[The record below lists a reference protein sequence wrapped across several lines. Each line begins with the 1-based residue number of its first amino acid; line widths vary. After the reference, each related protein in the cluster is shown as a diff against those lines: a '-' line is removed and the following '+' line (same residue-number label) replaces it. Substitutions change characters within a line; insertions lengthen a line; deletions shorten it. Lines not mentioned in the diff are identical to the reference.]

1 MKSEIYYLKLKVIS
15 PVHIGC
21 DEVYEPT
28 GFALDEQK
36 KELIAFEPASFLG
49 MLEQQD
55 LDQYSAI
62 CRKGTVS
69 SLLEIY
75 KFIRLHKEFA
85 QGRRVAVSDAFVD
98 HYNKTLKLSP
108 NVVQQQLN
116 KFQVGRTAFQ
126 RVDAVPYIP
135 GSAIKGAL
143 RTAVLNLRNA
153 GKTHPKYRNGKQLN
167 EELSGG
173 TFATDPFRLIK
184 VGDFRPVK
192 EVKQKIVYGV
202 NRKKRLSEKE
212 ARGPYQILEV
222 IEPGAEFVGTI
233 TVQQAHSMAGIRKP
247 VQFDEI
253 EKALSGF
260 YPREL
265 RKETMS
271 LKTIGC
277 DVPILEELPP
287 EMMLIRIGRH
297 SGAECVT
304 VEGHRNIKIM
314 QGPGVKYKDHATT
327 LWLAAGSDNPSG
339 NKSLQPFGWAGFTRL
354 SIEEVRQFEKER
366 ADMFHAWESGQQEAI
381 TVFREKANLLIRQRE
396 AEKLEQKRLANE
408 QRKKE
413 EELQKYPW
421 RCTVLPKLELIS
433 DWGALRTQALEQ
445 EDFKQYQAEGE
456 VGQAVAEVAVRVA
469 KAIGKKW
476 DGKRDDIVAEWLQ
489 PSSVKWERQSP
500 VETPTPN
507 NPLLEKIRSFKTPA
521 DYDRS
526 LEIANLDIECCRALQ
541 PLFKSWKWNRQR
553 AKAHNHQLW
562 KALQERISRLK

>member
-1 MKSEIYYLKLKVIS
+1 MKSETYYLKLKVIS

-36 KELIAFEPASFLG
+36 KELVAFEPAAFLG

-62 CRKGTVS
+62 CRKGTIS

-75 KFIRLHKEFA
+75 KFIRLHNEFV
-85 QGRRVAVSDAFVD
+85 QGRRVTVSDAFID
-98 HYNKTLKLSP
+98 HYNRTLKLSP
-108 NVVQQQLN
+108 GDVQQQLN

-153 GKTHPKYRNGKQLN
+153 GKTHPKYRDGKQLN

-184 VGDFRPVK
+184 VGDFRSVK

-202 NRKKRLSEKE
+202 NRKKRLSEKK

-233 TVQQAHSMAGIRKP
+233 TVQQAHSRAGIRKS

-260 YPREL
+260 YTREL
-265 RKETMS
+265 RKEKMS

-304 VEGHRNIKIM
+304 VEGQRIIKIM
-314 QGPGVKYKDHATT
+314 QGPGVKPKYKDHATT
-327 LWLAAGSDNPSG
+327 LWLAAASENPSS
-339 NKSLQPFGWAGFTRL
+339 NKSLQPFGWSGLSLL
-354 SIEEVRQFEKER
+354 SIEEVRLYEKDR
-366 ADMFHAWESGQQEAI
+366 ADMFSAWESDQQETI
-381 TVFREKANLLIRQRE
+381 TVFREKAELLARQRE
-396 AEKLEQKRLANE
+396 AEKLEQKRLADK

-456 VGQAVAEVAVRVA
+456 VGRAVADAAVRVA

-489 PSSVKWERQSP
+489 PSGVRWERQSAADTP
-500 VETPTPN
+500 VAD
-507 NPLLEKIRSFKTPA
+507 NPLLEKIRSFKRPA

-526 LEIANLDIECCRALQ
+526 LEIAM
-541 PLFKSWKWNRQR
+541 
-553 AKAHNHQLW
+553 
-562 KALQERISRLK
+562 